1 MFLITRPQ
9 DQGQKTQ
16 KALQGIGIECIL
28 EPLMEIQPV
37 DFSPPDMANLGA
49 IVITSAQALKAL
61 DSLKIEKTLPLYC
74 VGHETSQE
82 LAQKGFQTI
91 FMSPLG
97 AQDLC
102 SVIQKN
108 QASQQGKILYLSGAD
123 ISIPLDTI
131 LKDKGYDIKRV
142 ICYESLLRQEL
153 SGDVVKKIQ
162 QKQISGVLLYS
173 KRTAE
178 HFMQL
183 IHDLGCVDALQ
194 NMDAYTLSHQIL
206 SPKSRQFFNRMM
218 FPEIP
223 QEADLM
229 ELIKL
234 NNKKVA
240 CHG

>member
-16 KALQGIGIECIL
+16 KALQEIGVECLL
-28 EPLMEIQPV
+28 EPLMEIRPV
-37 DFSPPDMANLGA
+37 AFLPPDMTTLGA

-61 DSLKIEKTLPLYC
+61 DTLNVENSVNLYC

-82 LAQKGFQTI
+82 LAQKGFHNI

-102 SVIQKN
+102 SVIEKN
-108 QASQQGKILYLSGAD
+108 QAPQQGKILYLSGAD

-131 LKDKGYDIKRV
+131 LKDNGYHVTRL
-142 ICYESLLRQEL
+142 ICYEAHLKSEF
-153 SGDVVKKIQ
+153 SGEVAKMIQ

-183 IHDLGCVDALQ
+183 IHHIGSVDALQ
-194 NMDAYTLSHQIL
+194 NMDAYTLSPSIL
-206 SPKSRQFFNRMM
+206 SPESRQLFNCVMS
-218 FPEIP
+218 PEVP
-223 QEADLM
+223 QEGDLI

-240 CHG
+240 